1 MAKPEKL
8 YVVLRMPQDSWD
20 TLSETLEMD
29 SESGSFD
36 RDLRKDIRKALDS
49 VEVLE
54 VLDEGVLKEDRKKE
68 EARKKQ

>member
-8 YVVLRMPQDSWD
+8 YVVLRMPKDSWD

-49 VEVLE
+49 VEVMEL
-54 VLDEGVLKEDRKKE
+54 LDELTLKEDRRKE
-68 EARKKQ
+68 EARKK